1 MNLTLSSQIEK
12 RLQLM
17 AESLGK
23 DKNQLVEDALI
34 SYLED
39 LEDIKDA
46 EESLNEPLESY
57 LTIEEMEKKLG
68 LAD

>member
-1 MNLTLSSQIEK
+1 MNLILSSHIEK

-17 AESLGK
+17 ADSLGK
-23 DKNQLVEDALI
+23 DKNQLFEDALLT
-34 SYLED
+34 YLED

-46 EESLNEPLESY
+46 EDSLNEPLDSY